1 MNRFKFFVS
10 FLCILLMNQGYL
22 ECKSSTASLIN
33 DGFTEIAKKAI
44 PATVFIKVDREPES
58 RTPPDSIV
66 HPFEFFGDDF
76 WRHFFGNPLPQQRR
90 AQPPVGGSGFLVRSD
105 GYIVTNA
112 HVVQDGGKILV
123 TLPSGKE
130 MDATLVGVDTGTDI
144 AIIKIAGDNYPYLPL
159 GNSDELEIGAWVSAV
174 GSPLELNSTLTVGVV
189 SAKGRHNL
197 RIIDLEDF
205 IQTDAAINPGNSG
218 GPLLNLKAEVVGVN
232 TAIVSK
238 SGGYMGICFA
248 VPSNIVSH
256 VMQQLIK
263 KGSVSR
269 GSLGIS
275 LQPIDQDLA
284 EAFGLDSPE
293 GVLISEVLR
302 NSPASEA
309 GLQQGDI
316 IMSYNS
322 RPVKSVGSFK
332 TEMALLEPGEKIVL
346 QVYRNGKK
354 QTISV
359 GLVSH
364 DDILNGN
371 GGILQQM
378 GIDVS
383 LLSEA
388 LSRDIGV
395 SADTGGLV
403 ITKVRPGSPAALA
416 GIRPGYLIISVNHQ
430 NVSSFTDLEESLK
443 KTDPKQKRVLLL
455 TKQGGNL
462 GTRFY
467 SIKIK

>member
-1 MNRFKFFVS
+1 MFKLFVS
-10 FLCILLMNQGYL
+10 FLFILVMSQGSL
-22 ECKSSTASLIN
+22 DCKSSSAFLIN

-44 PATVFIKVDREPES
+44 PATVFIRVDRDPES
-58 RTPPDSIV
+58 RGSPDSIV

-76 WRHFFGNPLPQQRR
+76 WRHFFGNPQAPRRR
-90 AQPPVGGSGFLVRSD
+90 AQPLVGGSGFLVRSD

-112 HVVQDGGKILV
+112 HVVKDGGKILV
-123 TLPSGKE
+123 TLPTGKE
-130 MDATLVGVDTGTDI
+130 MDATLVGVDIGTDI
-144 AIIKIAGDNYPYLPL
+144 AIIKIAGENYPYLSM
-159 GNSDELEIGAWVSAV
+159 GNSDELEIGAWVAAV

-218 GPLLNLKAEVVGVN
+218 GPLLNLKAEVIGVN

-256 VMQQLIK
+256 VVHQLIK
-263 KGSVSR
+263 NGSISR
-269 GSLGIS
+269 GTLGVS

-284 EAFGLDSPE
+284 EAFGLERPE
-293 GVLISEVLR
+293 GVLVSEVLR

-316 IMSYNS
+316 IISYNS

-354 QTISV
+354 QTMSIA
-359 GLVSH
+359 LVSH
-364 DDILNGN
+364 DDILSGN
-371 GGILQQM
+371 GGILQQI

-383 LLSEA
+383 LLSEE

-395 SADTGGLV
+395 SSKTGGLV

-416 GIRPGYLIISVNHQ
+416 GIRPGYLIVSVNHQ
-430 NVSSFTDLEESLK
+430 NVSSYLDLEESLK
-443 KTDPKQKRVLLL
+443 KTDPKQKRVLFL

-462 GTRFY
+462 NTRFY
-467 SIKIK
+467 SIKLK